1 MRSALRR
8 SRTSRLL
15 PFQVPTDRPAYFGG
29 RCDALGQPDVRRRRV
44 GQPVM
49 TAGLQSAESVAVD
62 PAQRRITVVTLSGSR
77 QADVKDSADFRTWA
91 ALASR
96 LGAAECIWAGPDLE
110 CRRGAL
116 HVLRRSRGPGVLRS
130 LVWAAGSARHGVR
143 LARAALRRGDSVVIN
158 GGEPWGW
165 PSAWIVARAT
175 RCPLLIDVHGDLLAL
190 PVAVFGRWRQIVLR
204 RAAVAFARHA
214 EGCRVVARSM
224 QEGLARRGI
233 PSVLVPSR
241 LLPVWEEPLQR
252 NRPPLADPKAP
263 QLLTVG
269 RLHPSKGLDLLL
281 PAMAELVQTLP
292 SARLRIVGDG
302 PLRARLTEQAA
313 QLGLAGHVDF
323 LGARGVDD
331 IRAELARADLFVIS
345 SRDEGLPRT
354 LLEAT
359 AAAVPVVA
367 TKVGGIPAAAARWES
382 VTLVAPDSASIADG
396 VRRVLASPPS
406 DEQLLAVRGDVLA
419 HYGFDVNIDAVAALI
434 RSVGAK

>member
-1 MRSALRR
+1 
-8 SRTSRLL
+8 
-15 PFQVPTDRPAYFGG
+15 
-29 RCDALGQPDVRRRRV
+29 
-44 GQPVM
+44 M
-49 TAGLQSAESVAVD
+49 TAGLQSAGSVAVD
-62 PAQRRITVVTLSGSR
+62 PAQRPVTVVTFSGSR
-77 QADVKDSADFRTWA
+77 QADVQDSADFRTWA

-96 LGAAECIWAGPDLE
+96 LGAAECIWAGPELE

-116 HVLRRSRGPGVLRS
+116 HVLRRPRRPGILRS
-130 LVWAAGSARHGVR
+130 LVWAAGAARHGVR
-143 LARAALRRGDSVVIN
+143 VARAALGRGDTVVIN

-204 RAAVAFARHA
+204 RAAVAFTRHA
-214 EGCRVVARSM
+214 DGCRVVARSM
-224 QEGLARRGI
+224 QDGLARRGI
-233 PSVLVPSR
+233 PSVLVPPR
-241 LLPVWEEPLQR
+241 LLPVWEQPLR
-252 NRPPLADPKAP
+252 RDRPPLADPEVP
-263 QLLTVG
+263 RLLTVG

-281 PAMAELVQTLP
+281 PAMAELVRTLP

-302 PLRARLTEQAA
+302 PLRAQLNAQAA
-313 QLGLAGHVDF
+313 QLGLTGHVDF

-367 TKVGGIPAAAARWES
+367 TTVGGIPAAAACWES
-382 VTLVAPDSASIADG
+382 VTLVAPDAASIADG

-406 DEQLLAVRGDVLA
+406 DEQLAAVRGDVLA
-419 HYGFDVNIDAVAALI
+419 QYGFDVNIDAVAALI
-434 RSVGAK
+434 RSVAAT